1 MVQIVHGIMS
11 IFIKGKNTST
21 VLNILIFL
29 LVLAKFLECI
39 FLKVNKNAFYFA
51 LRLFFLKKKVV
62 VVNILL
68 SFWRSWEVKNPL
80 LLSCK

>member
-51 LRLFFLKKKVV
+51 LRLFFFKKKSRGGKHFTF
-62 VVNILL
+62 ILEEL
-68 SFWRSWEVKNPL
+68 GSEKPFTIEL
-80 LLSCK
+80 

>member
-51 LRLFFLKKKVV
+51 LGLFFFLKKKSRGGKRFTF
-62 VVNILL
+62 ILEEL
-68 SFWRSWEVKNPL
+68 GSEKPFTIEL
-80 LLSCK
+80 